1 MSVPPVGSLS
11 VEVRR
16 LFLWLKGRTEC
27 SCTIL
32 LILLIEL
39 PQPREAGRIIRSK
52 MHRTDNKKSREGEQ
66 DGQTTA
72 HLTPSL
78 KKVLTATNA
87 SEKDI

>member
-32 LILLIEL
+32 LILFIEL

-52 MHRTDNKKSREGEQ
+52 MHRTDKRK
-66 DGQTTA
+66 A
-72 HLTPSL
+72 
-78 KKVLTATNA
+78 
-87 SEKDI
+87 EKGNRMGKPLPI